1 MYHKTTDY
9 KMESNI
15 IYIPRICD
23 SLLSKKMRSSGAVL
37 VIGCKWCGK
46 TMTATQMAKSILY
59 MQDPDKSAALMVMA
73 DTKPSI
79 LLKGDH
85 PRLIDE
91 WQMAPVLWDAV
102 RFEVDKR
109 QAVGQF
115 ILTGSSVPKDN
126 ATAHTGTGRIS
137 RLLMRPMSLY
147 ESKESNGEV
156 SVKALFDGEQD
167 ISTTSQMSIDQ
178 IAYAI
183 CRGGWPASITLP
195 KEDAL
200 QMSRDY
206 VDAIINQDISR
217 VDGVE
222 KNPERVQLLLRSL
235 ARNVATMASN
245 TTILQDVVSNDMSI
259 SAPTLEVYLNA
270 LRRIFVIED
279 QPAWLPAM
287 RSKSAI
293 RTSSKR
299 HFVDPSI
306 ATATLRT
313 SPEGLLE
320 DFNTFGFLFESLCT
334 RDMRIY
340 LQANDGDVYHYRDKN
355 GLESD
360 MIVSLR
366 DGRWA
371 AIEVKLGNKQIEDA
385 AQNLKKLVDKIDMDK
400 MGKPSFLMVLT
411 GGEYAYRRKDG
422 VLVVPIGCM
431 KD

>member
-1 MYHKTTDY
+1 M
-9 KMESNI
+9 
-15 IYIPRICD
+15 
-23 SLLSKKMRSSGAVL
+23 

-46 TMTATQMAKSILY
+46 TMTATQMAKSILS
-59 MQDPDKSAALMVMA
+59 MQDPDKSSALMATA

-79 LLKGDH
+79 LLKGDN

-102 RFEVDKR
+102 RFEVDRR

-115 ILTGSSVPKDN
+115 ILTGSAVPKDN

-137 RLLMRPMSLY
+137 RLLMRPMSLF

-156 SVKALFDGEQD
+156 SLKALFDGEQE
-167 ISTTSQMSIDQ
+167 ISAASLLTIEQ

-200 QMSRDY
+200 QMSMDY
-206 VDAIINQDISR
+206 VDAIINHDISR
-217 VDGVE
+217 VDDIE

-235 ARNVATMASN
+235 ARNVATMATN
-245 TTILQDVVSNDMSI
+245 TTILQDIVSNDMSI

-340 LQANDGDVYHYRDKN
+340 LQANDGDVYHYLDKN

-360 MIVSLR
+360 MIVCLR

-371 AIEVKLGNKQIEDA
+371 AIEVKLGNKQIEEA
-385 AQNLKKLVDKIDMDK
+385 AENLKKLANKVDMDK
-400 MGKPSFLMVLT
+400 MGKPAFLMVLT
-411 GGEYAYRRKDG
+411 GGEYAYRRNDG

>member
-1 MYHKTTDY
+1 
-9 KMESNI
+9 
-15 IYIPRICD
+15 
-23 SLLSKKMRSSGAVL
+23 MRSSGAVL

-385 AQNLKKLVDKIDMDK
+385 AQNLKKLVDKVDMDK

>member
-1 MYHKTTDY
+1 
-9 KMESNI
+9 
-15 IYIPRICD
+15 
-23 SLLSKKMRSSGAVL
+23 
-37 VIGCKWCGK
+37 
-46 TMTATQMAKSILY
+46 MTATQMAKSILY
-59 MQDPDKSAALMVMA
+59 MQDPDRSSALMATA

-79 LLKGDH
+79 LLKGDN

-102 RFEVDKR
+102 RFEVDRR

-115 ILTGSSVPKDN
+115 ILTGSAVPKDN

-137 RLLMRPMSLY
+137 RLLLRPMSLY
-147 ESKESNGEV
+147 ESKESNGAV
-156 SVKALFDGEQD
+156 SLKELFDGNQD
-167 ISTTSQMSIDQ
+167 ISATSSLSIEQ

-183 CRGGWPASITLP
+183 CRGGWPASITLS

-222 KNPERVQLLLRSL
+222 KNPGRVQLLLRSL

-245 TTILQDVVSNDMSI
+245 TTILQDIVSHDMSI

-320 DFNTFGFLFESLCT
+320 DFNIFGFLFESLCT
-334 RDMRIY
+334 RDMRVY

-371 AIEVKLGNKQIEDA
+371 AIEVKLGNKQIEEA
-385 AQNLKKLVDKIDMDK
+385 SENLKKMANKVDMDK

>member
-1 MYHKTTDY
+1 MK
-9 KMESNI
+9 
-15 IYIPRICD
+15 
-23 SLLSKKMRSSGAVL
+23 SSGAVL

-59 MQDPDKSAALMVMA
+59 MQDPDRSSALMATA

-79 LLKGDH
+79 LLKGDN

-102 RFEVDKR
+102 RFEVDRR

-115 ILTGSSVPKDN
+115 ILTGSAVPKDN

-137 RLLMRPMSLY
+137 RLLLRPMSLY
-147 ESKESNGEV
+147 ESKESNGAV
-156 SVKALFDGEQD
+156 SLKELFDGNQD
-167 ISTTSQMSIDQ
+167 ISATSSLSIEQ

-183 CRGGWPASITLP
+183 CRGGWPASITLS

-222 KNPERVQLLLRSL
+222 KNPGRVQLLLRSL

-245 TTILQDVVSNDMSI
+245 TTILQDIVSHDMSI

-320 DFNTFGFLFESLCT
+320 DFNIFGFLFESLCT
-334 RDMRIY
+334 RDMRVY

-371 AIEVKLGNKQIEDA
+371 AIEVKLGNKQIEEA
-385 AQNLKKLVDKIDMDK
+385 SENLKKMANKVDMDK
-400 MGKPSFLMVLT
+400 MGRPSFLMVLT

>member
-1 MYHKTTDY
+1 
-9 KMESNI
+9 
-15 IYIPRICD
+15 
-23 SLLSKKMRSSGAVL
+23 
-37 VIGCKWCGK
+37 
-46 TMTATQMAKSILY
+46 MTATQMAKSILY
-59 MQDPDKSAALMVMA
+59 MQDPDKSKALMATA

-79 LLKGDH
+79 LLKGDN

-102 RFEVDKR
+102 RFEVDRR

-115 ILTGSSVPKDN
+115 ILTGSAVPKDN

-156 SVKALFDGEQD
+156 SLKALFDGEQE
-167 ISTTSQMSIDQ
+167 ISASSLLTIEQ

-206 VDAIINQDISR
+206 VDSIINHDISR
-217 VDGVE
+217 VDDIE

-235 ARNVATMASN
+235 ARNIATMATN
-245 TTILQDVVSNDMSI
+245 TTILQDIVSNDMSI

-340 LQANDGDVYHYRDKN
+340 IQANDGDVYHYRDKN
-355 GLESD
+355 SLESD

-371 AIEVKLGNKQIEDA
+371 AIEVKLGNKQIVEA
-385 AQNLKKLVDKIDMDK
+385 AENLKKLANKVDLDK

-411 GGEYAYRRKDG
+411 GGEYAYRRNDG